1 MYAAVASF
9 LCHRDPSRNANLPI
23 LYAKFKKTCS
33 RQELYLPVR
42 HTFRTFLLYFKNASA
57 FLLRDARHA
66 MHDIL
71 LLRISAILPEA
82 ISDGG
87 LTPTT
92 DTDLL
97 LATYRGGSHFTSDI
111 FFNVPITNRSFV
123 KNCDQLTNRVS
134 HRRKFL
140 LIFRHDIAFHHV
152 FLMMQVKGMRKQ
164 LPAFTLIYFLQ

>member
-1 MYAAVASF
+1 MQIFTTAS
-9 LCHRDPSRNANLPI
+9 LKKDLLRNSVPEPEQRNRYEI
-23 LYAKFKKTCS
+23 KN
-33 RQELYLPVR
+33 R
-42 HTFRTFLLYFKNASA
+42 FKNASA

-97 LATYRGGSHFTSDI
+97 LATYRGGSHLTSDI
-111 FFNVPITNRSFV
+111 S
-123 KNCDQLTNRVS
+123 Q
-134 HRRKFL
+134 RKDSLMTGERL
-140 LIFRHDIAFHHV
+140 LSETV
-152 FLMMQVKGMRKQ
+152 FLGIIRK
-164 LPAFTLIYFLQ
+164 LRDCRER

>member
-1 MYAAVASF
+1 MSG
-9 LCHRDPSRNANLPI
+9 RLP
-23 LYAKFKKTCS
+23 FT
-33 RQELYLPVR
+33 
-42 HTFRTFLLYFKNASA
+42 FKNASA

-111 FFNVPITNRSFV
+111 INKRGSTGLYFR
-123 KNCDQLTNRVS
+123 
-134 HRRKFL
+134 FL
-140 LIFRHDIAFHHV
+140 LFRESKADIRNPS
-152 FLMMQVKGMRKQ
+152 LQ
-164 LPAFTLIYFLQ
+164 LC

>member
-1 MYAAVASF
+1 MKKKKYIINSINF
-9 LCHRDPSRNANLPI
+9 HQIPKNPRYRNGI
-23 LYAKFKKTCS
+23 GD
-33 RQELYLPVR
+33 
-42 HTFRTFLLYFKNASA
+42 LYFKNASA

-97 LATYRGGSHFTSDI
+97 LAPTEVGVISH
-111 FFNVPITNRSFV
+111 
-123 KNCDQLTNRVS
+123 
-134 HRRKFL
+134 
-140 LIFRHDIAFHHV
+140 
-152 FLMMQVKGMRKQ
+152 
-164 LPAFTLIYFLQ
+164 LIYASEI

>member
-1 MYAAVASF
+1 MKS
-9 LCHRDPSRNANLPI
+9 
-23 LYAKFKKTCS
+23 YAKIKRC
-33 RQELYLPVR
+33 
-42 HTFRTFLLYFKNASA
+42 FKNAEA

-97 LATYRGGSHFTSDI
+97 LATYRGGSHLTSDI
-111 FFNVPITNRSFV
+111 SFLNSAFKNSYLNRFSSFS
-123 KNCDQLTNRVS
+123 K
-134 HRRKFL
+134 
-140 LIFRHDIAFHHV
+140 
-152 FLMMQVKGMRKQ
+152 
-164 LPAFTLIYFLQ
+164 

>member
-1 MYAAVASF
+1 MECNYQ
-9 LCHRDPSRNANLPI
+9 NQ
-23 LYAKFKKTCS
+23 K
-33 RQELYLPVR
+33 
-42 HTFRTFLLYFKNASA
+42 FKNASA

-97 LATYRGGSHFTSDI
+97 LATYRGGSHLTSDI
-111 FFNVPITNRSFV
+111 FSLNVFGYGINNIT
-123 KNCDQLTNRVS
+123 
-134 HRRKFL
+134 
-140 LIFRHDIAFHHV
+140 IP
-152 FLMMQVKGMRKQ
+152 G
-164 LPAFTLIYFLQ
+164 